1 MKTNFLYF
9 KERNLQQY
17 TATNAQTAFTVN
29 NISNWDSLVTSKG
42 NVRVS
47 ITSLAANNGN
57 VGTDYESNGN
67 SVAGKTYVLNSDGGY
82 TYSNNVISIVAKTG
96 GSTTKGY
103 DLKAG
108 DIVVIEK
115 VHAGQKL
122 ECCFRADAFLAVV
135 ATGATTTTVHFQG
148 GDGGAKDDTITFTH
162 AAEDGANYKKIC
174 EYFSSVLS
182 SQAANKDGFI
192 VVADRANGVVAPE
205 LIDAGITRMAVVI
218 AD

>member
-17 TATNAQTAFTVN
+17 TATSAQTSFTVN
-29 NISNWDSLVTSKG
+29 NISNWDSLVTAKG
-42 NVRVS
+42 DVRVK
-47 ITSLAANNGN
+47 ITSLAANAGN
-57 VGTDYESNGN
+57 VGTAYASNSN
-67 SVAGKTYVLNSDGGY
+67 SVAGTTYILDSDGGY
-82 TYSNNVISIVAKTG
+82 SYNSDAISITTKS
-96 GSTTKGY
+96 GSGAKGY

-115 VHAGQKL
+115 VHAEQGV

-148 GDGGAKDDTITFTH
+148 ADGGAKDDTITFTH

-192 VVADRANGVVAPE
+192 VVADRDNGVVAPE
-205 LIDAGITRMAVVI
+205 LVDAGITRMALVI
-218 AD
+218 A

>member
-17 TATNAQTAFTVN
+17 TATNAQTSFTVN
-29 NISNWDSLVTSKG
+29 NISNWDSLVAAKTD
-42 NVRVS
+42 VRVK
-47 ITSLAANNGN
+47 ITSLTGNTGN
-57 VGTDYESNGN
+57 VGSDYASNSN
-67 SVAGKTYVLNSDGGY
+67 SVAGTTYILDSNGGY
-82 TYSNNVISIVAKTG
+82 SYNSNAISITTKS
-96 GSTTKGY
+96 GSGAKGY

-122 ECCFRADAFLAVV
+122 ECCFRADAFLAVNV
-135 ATGATTTTVHFQG
+135 VNEVTTVVSFQG
-148 GDGGAKDDTITFTH
+148 ADGGAKDDTVTFTH
-162 AAEDGANYKKIC
+162 ANNGGVSYKKIS

-205 LIDAGITRMAVVI
+205 LIDAGITRMALVI
-218 AD
+218 A